1 MRMIQGQFPRMKDR
15 LRLEDLGE
23 RKVIIHLMINLYNF
37 QCSTI
42 GHNQILTVFMK
53 TPPATRE
60 AMDKPH
66 KLQDLADGYF
76 HAGRKVSP
84 VGNNAFFE

>member
-15 LRLEDLGE
+15 LRLEDFGE
-23 RKVIIHLMINLYNF
+23 RKVIIHLMICLYNY

-53 TPPATRE
+53 TPLAEAT
-60 AMDKPH
+60 DKPH
-66 KLQDLADGYF
+66 ELQDLAAGYF
-76 HAGRKVSP
+76 HPGREVSP
-84 VGNNAFFE
+84 VGNNVFCE